1 LKPVIRNDRLY
12 LITKTY
18 HKTKEKINMK
28 KRFLIVLFTMTIA
41 LSLCACNK
49 NTNETVSNDVKNP
62 PTEIETTTQEESS
75 TETETTTQEESST
88 EIESNLESDTE
99 SNTEIDSSKTDSAES
114 TKFTTTPLDTT
125 MYATQQCNIR
135 KGPST
140 DNDIIGALSQAE
152 GIHITG
158 RVDDLNWYEV
168 SLADGSVGYISG
180 KLLTETKPAVQVE
193 ASNPTPQQEA
203 VSQSNNTSHSNE
215 VINELTGEPYKPG
228 DPVPGGGT
236 FIGEAQY
243 TEDGNTI
250 IFPDG
255 TVAHRVNK

>member
-1 LKPVIRNDRLY
+1 
-12 LITKTY
+12 
-18 HKTKEKINMK
+18 MK
-28 KRFLIVLFTMTIA
+28 KKIIITLLSALTISTLLTACNSKENNVNAQENAVTESETMTQEE
-41 LSLCACNK
+41 SS
-49 NTNETVSNDVKNP
+49 TETETTTQEESS
-62 PTEIETTTQEESS
+62 TEIETTTQEESS

-114 TKFTTTPLDTT
+114 TKFTTTPLDTM

-168 SLADGSVGYISG
+168 SLADGSTGYVSG
-180 KLLTETKPAVQVE
+180 KLLTETKPTVQVE
-193 ASNPTPQQEA
+193 ASNPTPQQG
-203 VSQSNNTSHSNE
+203 VNSQNTSE
-215 VINELTGEPYKPG
+215 GLLTPDQVINPDTGEPYKPG
-228 DPVPGGGT
+228 DVDKNGMTYVGSTFDENGNQVAPNGSVFHRGG
-236 FIGEAQY
+236 
-243 TEDGNTI
+243 
-250 IFPDG
+250 
-255 TVAHRVNK
+255 K